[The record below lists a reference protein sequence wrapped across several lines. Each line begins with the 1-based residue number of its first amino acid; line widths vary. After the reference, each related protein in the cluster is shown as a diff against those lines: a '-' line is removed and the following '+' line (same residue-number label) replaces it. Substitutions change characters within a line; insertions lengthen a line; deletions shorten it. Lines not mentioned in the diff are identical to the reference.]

1 MEQLHIV
8 LLASKVALFAFIIT
22 SPFYNV
28 GQVFTFMNNIFAKI
42 FLLGLIVAAS
52 FVDLQL
58 AIILAIAFF
67 ILMLNLNNE
76 IIKPTALLRS
86 PSASSVN
93 PQEPLFSTYP
103 FDVQT
108 LTPAFSADTVTSPK
122 TGLEPLPPLQNLAAI
137 QQQQKKGADVQEL
150 SKELVMQN
158 MYEFPAAE
166 CETPREATDE
176 YMNQT
181 IMTYYLDEKIKPYE
195 EFITQLTNEEL
206 LQSVS
211 NGAYLGSE

>member
-1 MEQLHIV
+1 MEQLHTV
-8 LLASKVALFAFIIT
+8 LLAAKVALFAFIIT

-28 GQVFTFMNNIFAKI
+28 GQVFSFMNNIFAKI

-58 AIILAIAFF
+58 AIVLAIAFF

-76 IIKPTALLRS
+76 IIKPSALLRS

-93 PQEPLFSTYP
+93 LHESLLSTYP

-108 LTPAFSADTVTSPK
+108 LTPAFSADTITTPTPK

-137 QQQQKKGADVQEL
+137 PQKKGADVEEL

-158 MYEFPAAE
+158 MYDFPPAE
-166 CETPREATDE
+166 CETPREATDA

>member
-1 MEQLHIV
+1 MEQLPMV
-8 LLASKVALFAFIIT
+8 LLAAKVALFAFIVT

-28 GQVFTFMNNIFAKI
+28 GQVFSFMNNIIVKV

-58 AIILAIAFF
+58 AIVLAIAFF

-76 IIKPTALLRS
+76 IIKPSALLRS
-86 PSASSVN
+86 PSASSSVN
-93 PQEPLFSTYP
+93 PHEPLFSTYP

-108 LTPAFSADTVTSPK
+108 LTPAFSADTITSPK

-137 QQQQKKGADVQEL
+137 PQKKGADVEEL

-158 MYEFPAAE
+158 MYEFPSAE
-166 CETPREATDE
+166 CETPREATDA